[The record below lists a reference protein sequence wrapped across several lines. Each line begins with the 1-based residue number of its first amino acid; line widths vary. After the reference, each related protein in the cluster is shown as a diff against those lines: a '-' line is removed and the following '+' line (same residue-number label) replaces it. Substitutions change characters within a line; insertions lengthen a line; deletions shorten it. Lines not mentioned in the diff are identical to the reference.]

1 MTKSA
6 DELEREVEATRER
19 LQGTL
24 TNLQSRLTPASLSE
38 DLVGIRGPSK
48 AVNLTAERLL
58 GTVRANPVPV
68 LLICAGL
75 GYLVYDAVM
84 RAAEQR
90 RLRVVAAEAQP
101 RRDGELAG
109 NHPDRLED
117 KLDEAL
123 EETFPGSDPVSVK
136 ITK

>member
-58 GTVRANPVPV
+58 GTVRSNPVPV

-109 NHPDRLED
+109 NDPDRLED

>member
-58 GTVRANPVPV
+58 GTVRANPIPV

-109 NHPDRLED
+109 NDPDRLED

>member
-19 LQGTL
+19 LEGTL
-24 TNLQSRLTPASLSE
+24 TNLQARLTPASLSE
-38 DLVGIRGPSK
+38 NLVGIRDPST

-75 GYLVYDAVM
+75 GYLVYDVVM
-84 RAAEQR
+84 RAGEQR
-90 RLRVVAAEAQP
+90 RLRVVPAAAQP

-109 NHPDRLED
+109 NDQERLRD

>member
-109 NHPDRLED
+109 NDPDRLED

>member
-38 DLVGIRGPSK
+38 DLVGIRDPSK

-58 GTVRANPVPV
+58 GTLRANPVPV

-109 NHPDRLED
+109 NDPDRLED